1 MNQIMRLMN
10 GQIMLMNKMV
20 NKMIRVRPGCQ
31 IGMADMRIANGEDI
45 DINMI
50 IFTERRELNKEWY

>member
-45 DINMI
+45 DINMKCNV
-50 IFTERRELNKEWY
+50 RM

>member
-1 MNQIMRLMN
+1 
-10 GQIMLMNKMV
+10 MLMNKMI
-20 NKMIRVRPGCQ
+20 NRLRVRPGCQ
-31 IGMADMRIANGEDI
+31 IGMADLRIAKGEDK